1 MNEPAPVVRPSA
13 RTVFSSPVHLVA
25 FAFGAGLAPV
35 APGTFGT
42 LVGVLLCWPLLHLS
56 VSAYIGV
63 IVCLF
68 AIGCVVCGS
77 SAQRLG
83 VHDYGGIVFDEVV
96 GYLITAL
103 PLLPAAGL
111 VHDAKLTGL
120 IVAFLLFRV
129 FDIWKPWPIRLLDR
143 QVHGGVGIMLD
154 DAVAGLFAALV
165 LAVLGA
171 SPRSFAL
178 P

>member
-1 MNEPAPVVRPSA
+1 MNDTPSAVPPTA
-13 RTVFSSPVHLVA
+13 RTVFTSPVHFVA
-25 FAFGAGLAPV
+25 FGFGAGLAPV

-42 LVGVLLCWPLLHLS
+42 LVGMLFAWPLLHLG
-56 VSAYIGV
+56 VSSYIGV

-83 VHDYGGIVFDEVV
+83 MHDYGGIVFDEVV
-96 GYLITAL
+96 GYLIAAL

-111 VHDAKLTGL
+111 VHDARLTGAAA
-120 IVAFLLFRV
+120 AFLLFRL
-129 FDIWKPWPIRLLDR
+129 FDVWKPWPIRALDR

-154 DAVAGLFAALV
+154 DAVAGLLSALV